1 MEGLFG
7 SGNWLYIILIG
18 FIVGVLARLLK
29 PGKDSMGIILTTLLG
44 IAGALLAGWVGQA
57 TGLYEAGEAAGLIGA
72 VVRSE
77 ERSVGTECDVR
88 VDLGGRRIL
97 TKQTN
102 SMTGKRQ
109 RR

>member
-7 SGNWLYIILIG
+7 RGNWLYIILIG

-57 TGLYEAGEAAGLIGA
+57 TGFYEAGETAGFIGA
-72 VVRSE
+72 LRSE
-77 ERSVGTECDVR
+77 EHTSELQSLMRTSFAVFCLQIQKITD
-88 VDLGGRRIL
+88 
-97 TKQTN
+97 
-102 SMTGKRQ
+102 
-109 RR
+109 